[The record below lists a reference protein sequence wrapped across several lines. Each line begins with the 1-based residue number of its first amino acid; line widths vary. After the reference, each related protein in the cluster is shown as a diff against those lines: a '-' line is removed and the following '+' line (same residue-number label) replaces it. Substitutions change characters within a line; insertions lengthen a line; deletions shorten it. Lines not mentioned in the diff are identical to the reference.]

1 VQTSPGK
8 IHGTDTYDLP
18 TLGWVSALG
27 HLRGEIL
34 QEGAANT
41 GAFLRYV
48 QATDR
53 LPMLDDVVEYS
64 EKDQKGASTNLAIRL
79 SQTHFIAGNIAFF
92 RLLWRVLAQNA
103 ARSIGPVA
111 EVN

>member
-64 EKDQKGASTNLAIRL
+64 EKDQKAHQPTWLFACRRPISSPATSRFFACCGACWLKMPREA
-79 SQTHFIAGNIAFF
+79 
-92 RLLWRVLAQNA
+92 
-103 ARSIGPVA
+103 
-111 EVN
+111 